1 MINSCLLWLLKHLAI
16 EVSSFFFLSIS
27 FRLVNA
33 SSTWTQTWVSESSWT
48 WVSDLAKYSCTWQI
62 ALEIRKKCLVVM
74 WVFSIR
80 LGKKLWAQVSL
91 VTLVRYFFALLFS
104 FPFSWNF
111 GNKSQPLF
119 ILFIYFGFGPTPLP
133 GIELGL
139 RGSQTFAVQEPIL
152 TSLLNC
158 LWNINWRITVV
169 HFFIKKN
176 LTTYGPFSTIKSI
189 T

>member
-1 MINSCLLWLLKHLAI
+1 MIDMINSCVLWLLKHLAI

-27 FRLVNA
+27 FLLVNA
-33 SSTWTQTWVSESSWT
+33 SSTWTQTWVPESSWT
-48 WVSDLAKYSCTWQI
+48 WVSDLAKYFCTWQI
-62 ALEIRKKCLVVM
+62 ALEIRQKCLVVM

-80 LGKKLWAQVSL
+80 LGKKNMGSGVLSNTSQILFA
-91 VTLVRYFFALLFS
+91 FFFSFS

-139 RGSQTFAVQEPIL
+139 RGSQTFAVQEPVL

-158 LWNINWRITVV
+158 LQNINWRITVV
-169 HFFIKKN
+169 HFF
-176 LTTYGPFSTIKSI
+176 Y
-189 T
+189 